1 MSVGSP
7 AELIPFTRFLEFR
20 QRLHRIAAA
29 KGAAV
34 MPASTDVGSRPDVT
48 GTANADPGASP
59 CHAAAT
65 VHAATPHGGTGIV

>member
-29 KGAAV
+29 KAQ
-34 MPASTDVGSRPDVT
+34 P
-48 GTANADPGASP
+48 
-59 CHAAAT
+59 
-65 VHAATPHGGTGIV
+65 